1 MVTNGG
7 RCLLFFQLRVSNPQL
22 ISSSILI
29 VLCSLLIVSFLQYES
44 CHVEIRPFSI
54 RRILYY
60 HSFFFLLLLAIFI
73 IQSPSPMTTY
83 ISMLYITYYIITLCK
98 IKEGGTRTSS
108 YHFAATAR
116 VLVHPFAS
124 SSFIRVFH
132 TAIPKLSDS
141 YW

>member
-7 RCLLFFQLRVSNPQL
+7 RCFLFFQLRVSNPQL

-29 VLCSLLIVSFLQYES
+29 VLCSLLIVSFLQYKS
-44 CHVEIRPFSI
+44 CHVEIHPFSI
-54 RRILYY
+54 RRILTVLP
-60 HSFFFLLLLAIFI
+60 FIFFLIAVSNLHHPKSKSNDDIYI
-73 IQSPSPMTTY
+73 HVIYYIQ
-83 ISMLYITYYIITLCK
+83 YYIITLCK

-124 SSFIRVFH
+124 SSFIRVS
-132 TAIPKLSDS
+132 IPYSHSKIK
-141 YW
+141 